1 MSATMKSTKGR
12 IGVGD
17 TVPNF
22 TLPTHSDEDFTLSSL
37 LGKSNIVLFFY
48 PKDESPGCT
57 AEVCAF
63 RDSFEVF
70 KDAGATVI
78 GVSSDSV
85 ESHKK
90 FVEKHRLPFMLL
102 SDKGGAVRKLYGVPA
117 SMGIFDGR
125 VTYVIDKQGVVR
137 HMFSSQLNINAHIN
151 EALETLKNLP

>member
-1 MSATMKSTKGR
+1 MSDMTKTNKKR
-12 IGVGD
+12 IQVGD

-22 TLPTHSDEDFTLSSL
+22 TLPTQTGEDFTLSSL

-70 KDAGATVI
+70 QDAGATVI

-85 ESHKK
+85 ESHQK
-90 FVEKHRLPFMLL
+90 FAQKHRLPFTLL
-102 SDKGGAVRKLYGVPA
+102 SDKGGAIRKLYGVPA

-151 EALETLKNLP
+151 EALETLKALA